1 LTPPYRAGQTRIS
14 KRSEML
20 MAVKQRSTS
29 QERMI
34 DSRVS
39 GNAKQSDVALA
50 RNGEKLAESWRVTLK
65 IQTPEMIQRLLASVF
80 QLLLRIR
87 TGTASSETLPRRNV
101 AKAPSGRSLHSAPGR
116 GVRSPGVNVPNH
128 FVPRQEALQA
138 LKEGLLNGLS
148 NPVALTGGG
157 KIGV

>member
-1 LTPPYRAGQTRIS
+1 
-14 KRSEML
+14 
-20 MAVKQRSTS
+20 
-29 QERMI
+29 
-34 DSRVS
+34 
-39 GNAKQSDVALA
+39 
-50 RNGEKLAESWRVTLK
+50 
-65 IQTPEMIQRLLASVF
+65 MIQRLLASVF

-157 KIGV
+157 KIGVRGMGGVGKSVLGGGAGTRGRVATRFSERG